1 MNLKQLLQITIA
13 GVVATAIPLISAPK
27 SVAQSAAPLSS
38 FQCQISPDQ
47 LFVTL
52 AVRQNGQVSDPM
64 IVWKT
69 EEFSGAGYTPERRC
83 TEVTNRLNSLLQENN
98 QSLEGLYMTAGL
110 VNGEAVLC
118 AVSSTRAGC
127 NTRNVLFTLNH
138 ANRRNPSQMLRNLA
152 SAGVV
157 GSGSAIQESGGQP
170 YVDLQILVN
179 QLF

>member
-1 MNLKQLLQITIA
+1 MNLKQVLQLAIA
-13 GVVATAIPLISAPK
+13 GVVATAVPLLSAQQ
-27 SVAQSAAPLSS
+27 SNAQSATPVQS

-52 AVRQNGQVSDPM
+52 AVRQDGQVSDPL

-83 TEVTNRLNSLLQENN
+83 TEVTSRLNTLLQENE
-98 QSLEGLYMTAGL
+98 QSLKGLYMTAGL

-118 AVSSTRAGC
+118 AVSSTRSGC

-157 GSGSAIQESGGQP
+157 GSGNAIQESGGQP
-170 YVDLQILVN
+170 YVDLEILVN